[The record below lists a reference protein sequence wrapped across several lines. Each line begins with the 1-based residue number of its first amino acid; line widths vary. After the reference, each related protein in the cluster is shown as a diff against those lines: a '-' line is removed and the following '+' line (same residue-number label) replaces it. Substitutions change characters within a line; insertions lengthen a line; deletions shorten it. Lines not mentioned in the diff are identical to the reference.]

1 MLYQE
6 TYHAGGDP
14 HKLNVSGVIYMHDF
28 TPPTLDSD
36 PGLAFP
42 SHCHLFY
49 EIDYTLAGTCQFEFD
64 GRLVNAMPGS
74 LIFHPPLSVH
84 SIRNDK
90 RRGHLILQFSHK
102 LLSLLDNSQ
111 EGVLLPAG
119 ELQQQGIIQLR
130 EGSAAWECM
139 QKLLADV
146 PCFSL
151 PAPAGTNEIT
161 EYPFSENLRLNART
175 LSLLSCLF
183 DDGLIRPEY
192 TDTLPVCLE
201 EMQVLIN
208 RLVTHPEEKLSM
220 EEAAACTHM
229 SYSNFCRSF
238 KLILGCSYVDFCN
251 MIRVRRA
258 QELLQNSRKSVTE
271 ISALLNFGSVS
282 YFNRIFK
289 KITGCT
295 PLGYRASRCC
305 VAK

>member
-1 MLYQE
+1 MF
-6 TYHAGGDP
+6 
-14 HKLNVSGVIYMHDF
+14 LNLCLDF
-28 TPPTLDSD
+28 
-36 PGLAFP
+36 
-42 SHCHLFY
+42 
-49 EIDYTLAGTCQFEFD
+49 
-64 GRLVNAMPGS
+64 R
-74 LIFHPPLSVH
+74 
-84 SIRNDK
+84 
-90 RRGHLILQFSHK
+90 
-102 LLSLLDNSQ
+102 
-111 EGVLLPAG
+111 
-119 ELQQQGIIQLR
+119 
-130 EGSAAWECM
+130 
-139 QKLLADV
+139 
-146 PCFSL
+146 CFSL
-151 PAPAGTNEIT
+151 PVPAGTNEIT

>member
-28 TPPTLDSD
+28 TPPPTTLDSD

-111 EGVLLPAG
+111 EGVLLP
-119 ELQQQGIIQLR
+119 ENCSNR
-130 EGSAAWECM
+130 ESFNCGKAQPPGNVCKSCWRMYHASLCLCPPGQM
-139 QKLLADV
+139 KL
-146 PCFSL
+146 P
-151 PAPAGTNEIT
+151 N
-161 EYPFSENLRLNART
+161 T
-175 LSLLSCLF
+175 LFLKTC
-183 DDGLIRPEY
+183 G
-192 TDTLPVCLE
+192 
-201 EMQVLIN
+201 
-208 RLVTHPEEKLSM
+208 
-220 EEAAACTHM
+220 
-229 SYSNFCRSF
+229 
-238 KLILGCSYVDFCN
+238 
-251 MIRVRRA
+251 
-258 QELLQNSRKSVTE
+258 
-271 ISALLNFGSVS
+271 
-282 YFNRIFK
+282 
-289 KITGCT
+289 
-295 PLGYRASRCC
+295 
-305 VAK
+305 

>member
-1 MLYQE
+1 
-6 TYHAGGDP
+6 
-14 HKLNVSGVIYMHDF
+14 
-28 TPPTLDSD
+28 
-36 PGLAFP
+36 
-42 SHCHLFY
+42 
-49 EIDYTLAGTCQFEFD
+49 
-64 GRLVNAMPGS
+64 MPGS

-84 SIRNDK
+84 SISND
-90 RRGHLILQFSHK
+90 RRRSHLILQFSHK
-102 LLSLLDNSQ
+102 LLNLLNNSQ

-119 ELQQQGIIQLR
+119 ELQQQGIVKLQ
-130 EGSAAWECM
+130 EGSSAWECM

-146 PCFSL
+146 PSFSL
-151 PAPAGTNEIT
+151 PVPAGTNEIT
-161 EYPFSENLRLNART
+161 EYPFSENLRLNAHT

-192 TDTLPVCLE
+192 TDTLSVHLE

-220 EEAAACTHM
+220 EEAAAFTHM

-238 KLILGCSYVDFCN
+238 KLMLGYSYVDFCN

-258 QELLQNSRKSVTE
+258 QELLQNSNMSVTE

-289 KITGCT
+289 KITNCT
-295 PLGYRASRCC
+295 PLVYRASRH
-305 VAK
+305 